1 MRHIKPPYRSICGLA
16 LIVFGGVW
24 LFEPSEDSS
33 QRVIMAQAAELSV
46 PKTAAV
52 ERFDFALQDL
62 QGWKTIDGQWAVRPL
77 TVGGLLVMLVIQAS
91 QRQPERCPAGRRVDV
106 RSPSTLGRDYEDL

>member
-1 MRHIKPPYRSICGLA
+1 MRRIKPPYRSICGLA

-62 QGWKTIDGQWAVRPL
+62 QGWRAERKDFSLSA
-77 TVGGLLVMLVIQAS
+77 LVFADDEEFV
-91 QRQPERCPAGRRVDV
+91 V
-106 RSPSTLGRDYEDL
+106 